1 MSYLLTNANAL
12 TALQNLTMTQQAL
25 STTQNQLS
33 TGLAVNT
40 AADNAAYWSIAQ
52 TMTSNNG
59 ALGSVGASLKTSA
72 AMLTTFTNALAATM
86 SVVNLIQK
94 DLVSAEDP
102 TANLTQIQTDIAAQQ
117 NSLLQISNGAT
128 YNGQNWLNASV
139 NGVNSAALQTTMGL
153 VGGYTTDGGVQLINV
168 QGTNIN
174 LFTNGTA
181 ATSIATA
188 SGGLLATVPATG
200 SGALLGASAFS
211 VTASTAQSDIQN
223 MLTSIN
229 ATISA
234 LETASATVGGAQEQI
249 TTQTSF
255 VASMQTNLSN
265 GVAALVDADM
275 NQVSTRLQALQT
287 QQQLGVQSLSIANQS
302 SSMILKLFQ

>member
-139 NGVNSAALQTTMGL
+139 NGTTSAALASTVSL

-211 VTASTAQSDIQN
+211 VTASTAQADIQN